1 MNILAIL
8 AFIFVL
14 ILPFLILFVPFIL
27 AWLKGSK
34 NLQKI
39 RQKYQRAISLTLNK
53 LFDASFTS
61 KKISPLEITFRGEN
75 TIKIQGKIWLVDRR
89 AYFYYLA
96 KLFKPINDI
105 MFFSIATKF
114 TPGCILIIVS
124 KDQDRLVKQALGYSK
139 QLELANIKGLD
150 KYLILTDN
158 VIALRNIFDSFIVR
172 EIINLRK
179 HVLYIL
185 VDYMSPNIEFYV
197 ETNEKNYVE
206 IIPRVL
212 MLVKNI
218 MTKLGKISPKK
229 TTMDTLKMLKRSL
242 RIKE

>member
-1 MNILAIL
+1 ML

-34 NLQKI
+34 NLQKVH
-39 RQKYQRAISLTLNK
+39 QKYQRAISLTLNR
-53 LFDASFTS
+53 LFNASFIAE
-61 KKISPLEITFRGEN
+61 KLGPLEAVFKGEN
-75 TIKIQGKIWLVDRR
+75 SINVQGKIWLVDRR

-96 KLFKPINDI
+96 KLFRPINDI
-105 MFFSIATKF
+105 VFFSVATKF

-124 KDQDRLVKQALGYSK
+124 KDQDRLVEQALGYSK
-139 QLELANIKGLD
+139 QLELANIKGLE

-158 VIALRNIFDSFIVR
+158 IIALRNIFDSFTVQ
-172 EIINLRK
+172 EISNLK
-179 HVLYIL
+179 KYLLYIL
-185 VDYMSPNIEFYV
+185 VDYMAPNIEFYV
-197 ETNEKNYVE
+197 EINEKNYAE

-212 MLVKNI
+212 MLIKNI
-218 MTKLGKISPKK
+218 MTRVSKIAPKK
-229 TTMDTLKMLKRSL
+229 TTLDTLKMLKRSL